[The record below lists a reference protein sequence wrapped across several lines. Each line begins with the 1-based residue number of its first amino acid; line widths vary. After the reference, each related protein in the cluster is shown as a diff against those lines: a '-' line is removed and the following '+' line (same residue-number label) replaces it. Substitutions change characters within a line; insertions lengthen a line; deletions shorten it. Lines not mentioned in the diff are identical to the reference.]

1 VLTKK
6 FWFGCVTGCKFFH
19 LDSRMP
25 QPQNC
30 AVGAS
35 VTGGSL
41 GGPMI
46 PSIRFSSLLLLLILL
61 LTISLF
67 AAASEQPS
75 ATVTIPDNVAPA
87 LQDATFMS
95 RSDPKAAL
103 TIVVGL
109 KLHNEAEFADLLD
122 RLYDSNS
129 PDYHRWITPADFL
142 GRFSPSQADVEAV
155 RQYLESHGL
164 ATKRVSDN
172 RVLVQ
177 ATGTVAQIEEAF
189 AININVYQ
197 LGTETHYSNDRNPSV
212 PSSLKDV
219 VESVA
224 GLSSLETMHHG
235 SNFNKPVPVSGI
247 FYTPLQI
254 ATIYN
259 FPSRLNTFHGKTIYD
274 GTGITIAIATAYTY
288 LTSDVD
294 YFWTYFTAINRTGTL
309 TNICVDGC
317 TSTLDYEPSLDV
329 EYAGAQAPG
338 ANLLVY
344 EVPTNL
350 NSDFSLMFSQ
360 MASDDSAQVVS
371 ISWGTCE
378 SDYGNSYM
386 KTDNASFA
394 QMAAEGITI
403 FAGSGDDGAYGYNLG
418 GCGGTQKLQIGFP
431 PSDPNVTAVGG
442 TTLNATAQYKYKSES
457 AWTDSGGG
465 VSSYFAK
472 PSWQVGPGVP
482 SNKKRDI
489 PDIAFDAD
497 ENTGLDTYY
506 EGNWYTGYGTSYG
519 GPNMAGYWALVLEA
533 LKGKST
539 GNVAP
544 LFYKLGASSSYTTDM
559 HDVTTGNN
567 GAGLGPGY
575 NATVDWDYT
584 TGWGSINGAAALAYF
599 KANP

>member
-1 VLTKK
+1 
-6 FWFGCVTGCKFFH
+6 
-19 LDSRMP
+19 MP
-25 QPQNC
+25 P
-30 AVGAS
+30 
-35 VTGGSL
+35 L
-41 GGPMI
+41 
-46 PSIRFSSLLLLLILL
+46 RRSSLLFLLAVSSV
-61 LTISLF
+61 SLF
-67 AAASEQPS
+67 ASSIAAASEQAS
-75 ATVTIPDNVAPA
+75 ARVMIEGNVAPA
-87 LQDATFMS
+87 LQDATYVS
-95 RSDPKAAL
+95 PSDPGAVL

-109 KLHNEAEFADLLD
+109 KRHNEAEFTDLLN
-122 RLYDSNS
+122 RLYDADSS
-129 PDYHRWITPADFL
+129 DYHRWITPADFL
-142 GRFSPSQADVEAV
+142 AKFSPSQADVDAV
-155 RQYLESHGL
+155 RQHLESHGL
-164 ATKRVSDN
+164 TVKHVSDN

-235 SNFNKPVPVSGI
+235 SNFEPVPASEVT
-247 FYTPLQI
+247 YTPLQI
-254 ATIYN
+254 ASIYN

-274 GTGITIAIATAYTY
+274 GTGETIAIATAYTY

-294 YFWTYFTAINRTGTL
+294 YFWTYFSAISRTGTL
-309 TNICVDGC
+309 TNICVNGC
-317 TSTLDYEPSLDV
+317 TSTLDYEPTLDV

-338 ANLLVY
+338 ANLIVY
-344 EVPTNL
+344 EIPSNAD
-350 NSDFSLMFSQ
+350 SDFEMMYSQ
-360 MASDDSAQVVS
+360 MASDNLAQIVS
-371 ISWGTCE
+371 ISWGNCE
-378 SDYGNSYM
+378 SNTPTSYM
-386 KTDNASFA
+386 KAVDASFA
-394 QMAAEGITI
+394 QMAAEGMTI
-403 FAGSGDDGAYGYNLG
+403 FAGSGDYGAYGYLPG
-418 GCGGTQKLQIGFP
+418 GCGGKTKLQIGFP

-482 SNKKRDI
+482 KNTKRNI

-497 ENTGLDTYY
+497 GNTGQYTYY
-506 EGNWYTGYGTSYG
+506 EGVWYSGYGTSYG

-533 LKGKST
+533 LKGKRT

-544 LFYKLGASSSYTTDM
+544 LFYKLGASSSYSTDM

-567 GAGLGPGY
+567 GAGVGPGY
-575 NATVDWDYT
+575 NATKNWDYT
-584 TGWGSINGAAALAYF
+584 TGWGSINGTSALAYF
-599 KANP
+599 EAHP